1 MDSYNKLPDSEIKP
15 LGEISRKFLAL
26 DIKSFKKACEYVH
39 NFEYGY
45 NTNYD
50 DKMVL
55 FNENKGTCTTKHAII
70 AGLAKELKIS
80 LYKHVGI
87 YKFTEE
93 ISNGTND
100 ILKKYKLPYVPMV
113 HCFLVY
119 KNFRFDLTE
128 GNCNGKNT
136 SIENFIHEEK
146 VDPFITR
153 KDEYL
158 LFKKVL
164 KEKILPS
171 KEMEGISERSI
182 LKAREESII
191 LLKENIKKQ
200 KYRLKNT

>member
-1 MDSYNKLPDSEIKP
+1 MDSYNNLPDAEIKP
-15 LGEISRKFLAL
+15 VGEISRKFLDL
-26 DIKSFKKACEYVH
+26 GIKSYREACEYIH
-39 NFEYGY
+39 KFEYGY
-45 NTNYD
+45 NTDYD

-55 FNENKGTCTTKHAII
+55 FKENKGTCTTKHAII
-70 AGLAKELKIS
+70 AGLAQELKIP
-80 LYKHVGI
+80 LYKHVGV
-87 YKFTEE
+87 YKFTEKV
-93 ISNGTND
+93 SNGTNK

-119 KNFRFDLTE
+119 KNYRFDLTE

-136 SIENFIHEEK
+136 TIEKFIHEEK
-146 VDPFITR
+146 VDPFISR

-171 KEMEGISERSI
+171 REMEGISERSI

-191 LLKENIKKQ
+191 LLKENVKKQ
-200 KYRLKNT
+200 KYQLKNT